1 MAHTLALLA
10 DRPDA
15 AGLAIEVGEGEDRI
29 EDALDA
35 FIKKGETEF
44 LG

>member
-1 MAHTLALLA
+1 MALTLALLA

-15 AGLAIEVGEGEDRI
+15 AGLAIDLNGGSDKI
-29 EDALDA
+29 EEALDV
-35 FIKKGETEF
+35 FIKKGETDW